1 MSIEIAR
8 YQFHSWS
15 RRGISANIID
25 DDDLG
30 SNSNTQMERAE
41 IAVGVTLNTAPLSKK
56 FLLIGPG
63 DIIGVNSNMIVR
75 TEPLNGITNFEP
87 NYLSFIEFYDEEFTW
102 RYTPAS
108 PVGGTTPDAK
118 NKLRPWLH
126 LLVLKADEFVR
137 TKDQTPLPAIQLNV
151 KNVFPPMTESWLWS
165 HMHSNADI
173 PDSQLTDYEKFLLS
187 LNQTMNAD
195 PDQLYSRLICAR
207 KLDPKTPYTAFVV
220 PAFETGRLAGLN
232 QDTSTTH
239 AQMPSWD
246 NNGAKG
252 PLPVYYEWSFTTG
265 ENEDFE
271 SLVKLLQPQ
280 PMDPRVGI
288 RDMDCSR
295 PGFVRAEDPS
305 QEIPGTSPQLIGLE
319 GALKSPDTVSTVFP
333 NPPASNDFQVELQ
346 KIANLPITIT
356 GTNTSGDPVISV
368 PIYGS
373 NHAKQSADDVVSL
386 DITNNYWVNDLNKD
400 PRTRVPAGF
409 GTTIVQ
415 NNQSY
420 LMPKAWAQVSAIL
433 QANKIIKS
441 TVFMMKVAL
450 QMTVK
455 TMSQLPQQVLMAV
468 SNPVLSRVMGS
479 PTTIAH
485 QIRQSNIPAAI
496 YSGAFRRLMRPRAR
510 IARRISPNGKLAFD
524 DLVTG
529 LNNNK
534 LNIGPVNVL
543 PAGLPNTQQISGE
556 IGPTNL
562 PLWLTFLLKYAIWI
576 LVILLVIFILLA
588 LITGRFAL
596 FGILAAAA
604 VGGYFYLTNLKKNV
618 TASQNLN
625 DPQAELNSIA
635 GIPPQPS
642 FSLQLSSES
651 SIPAPTPTTPG
662 ADSVEAVNFR
672 KALPD
677 IFQRMAIQVPVKPVV
692 ALDLGNA
699 YTKVSTAIHPH
710 TAFPLRLSYKIRFPN
725 YISLTEPDKI
735 FPAMAYPDIEDPM
748 YKYLNAISQDLL
760 LPNIKLV
767 PNNCVSLVETNPKF
781 IESYMV
787 GLNHEMGRELL
798 WNEYPTDER
807 GSYFRQFWDV
817 KGIIEPS
824 STLSEAQ
831 QTEAYKDIK
840 PIDTWG
846 VHTLL
851 GSHNNRMPPG
861 STSPQA
867 VLVIRGELLK
877 RYPNTLI
884 FAQKAIAGTNG
895 GDPVIDLSLTDQ
907 TFPKEVKFPLYKA
920 DAPPDIKFFGFDL
933 TIDQAKGT
941 DLTDGFT
948 DHLGWFF
955 VIQEIPGEP
964 RFGMDIT
971 YSPDSGGITWADLSW
986 ENFSDPNIAF
996 ITAGVVPAPPSG
1008 SFPAT
1013 YSWGKDAANMASI
1026 LFRKPSMVAIHASEM
1041 LDTLKQN

>member
-30 SNSNTQMERAE
+30 SNTDAQLERAE
-41 IAVGVTLNTAPLSKK
+41 VAVGVTLNSNALSKK

-63 DIIGVNSNMIVR
+63 DIIGVNRNMIVR

-87 NYLSFIEFYDEEFTW
+87 NYLALIEFYDEDFTW
-102 RYTPAS
+102 RYTPAA
-108 PVGGTTPDAK
+108 PAGGGTPSTK
-118 NKLRPWLH
+118 NKLRPWLL
-126 LLVLKADEFVR
+126 LLVLKADEFDR
-137 TKDQTPLPAIQLNV
+137 TKDQTPLPAIQLKV
-151 KNVFPPMTESWLWS
+151 KDVFPPLTESWLWA

-173 PDSQLTDYEKFLLS
+173 PDSELTDYEKFLLS

-195 PDQLYSRLICAR
+195 PDQLYSRLICPR
-207 KLDPKTPYTAFVV
+207 KLEAKTPYTAFVV
-220 PAFETGRLAGLN
+220 PAFETGRLGGLN
-232 QDTSTTH
+232 QDTSATH

-252 PLPVYYEWSFTTG
+252 ILPVYFEWSFTTG

-295 PGFVRAEDPS
+295 PGFVKAEDPS
-305 QEIPGTSPQLIGLE
+305 QEIPGTMPRLIGLE

-373 NHAKQSADDVVSL
+373 NHAKQSADDVVAL
-386 DITNNYWVNDLNKD
+386 DVTNDHWVNDLNRD
-400 PRTRVPAGF
+400 PRTRVSAGF
-409 GTTIVQ
+409 GTTIIQ

-420 LMPKAWAQVSAIL
+420 LMPKAWAQVASIV

-455 TMSQLPQQVLMAV
+455 TVSKLPQQVMMAV
-468 SNPVLSRVMGS
+468 SSPVLSRVLGS
-479 PTTIAH
+479 PTTIYH
-485 QIRQSNIPAAI
+485 QIRQSHIPPAI
-496 YSGAFRRLMRPRAR
+496 YSGAFRRLVRPR
-510 IARRISPNGKLAFD
+510 GKLAGKISSGGNWVFD

-529 LNNNK
+529 LNNNTLSLGPK
-534 LNIGPVNVL
+534 NIL
-543 PAGLPNTQQISGE
+543 PAGLPNTQQIAGE
-556 IGPTNL
+556 ISPANL
-562 PLWLTFLLKYAIWI
+562 PAGLLFLIKYALWI
-576 LVILLVIFILLA
+576 LIILLVLFILLA
-588 LITGRFAL
+588 VLTGSFVL
-596 FGILAAAA
+596 FIVLAAAA
-604 VGGYFYLTNLKKNV
+604 VAGYMYVNNLNKNV
-618 TASQNLN
+618 TASTNLLN
-625 DPQAELNSIA
+625 PQAELNSIA
-635 GIPPQPS
+635 SIPPQPS
-642 FSLQLSSES
+642 FSLQLSSETT
-651 SIPAPTPTTPG
+651 IPAPTPTTAG
-662 ADSVEAVNFR
+662 ADSMEAANFR

-677 IFQRMAIQVPVKPVV
+677 LYQRMALQVPVTPIV
-692 ALDLGNA
+692 AMDLVNA

-710 TAFPLRLSYKIRFPN
+710 TSFPLRLSYRIRFPD
-725 YISLTEPDKI
+725 YISLTQPDKI

-748 YKYLNAISQDLL
+748 YKYLCAISQDLL

-767 PNNCVSLVETNPKF
+767 PNNCISLVETNPKF

-846 VHTLL
+846 VHTVL
-851 GSHNNRMPPG
+851 GSHNNREASG

-867 VLVIRGELLK
+867 VLIIRGELLK

-884 FAQKAIAGTNG
+884 FAQKAIAGTGG
-895 GDPVIDLSLTDQ
+895 GDPVIDLSLTDL

-941 DLTDGFT
+941 DLSDGFT

-964 RFGMDIT
+964 RFGMDLS
-971 YSPDSGGITWADLSW
+971 YSPDSGGITWSDLAW
-986 ENFSDPNIAF
+986 NNFSDPNIKF
-996 ITAGVVPAPPSG
+996 ITAGIVPAPPSG
-1008 SFPAT
+1008 NFPST
-1013 YSWGKDAANMASI
+1013 YSWGTDAANMAAI

-1041 LDTLKQN
+1041 LDSLKQN